1 MINKNGDGKMAGR
14 YRLDEL
20 NTAAARIFEAAGF
33 RKDYAERVADN
44 LVTAEARGV
53 YSHGL
58 VHLTDYVELFRLG
71 KIQNNDFEVVR
82 DFAATALID
91 AHHAPGAPS
100 GEAAMDLAIEKAKQF
115 GVGIVSVKNGT
126 HFGMAY
132 YYARRALKE
141 NMIGLAFTNAGDMVA
156 PFGGKTKQIGT
167 NPICIT
173 SPTEDGGEI
182 TFDAATSVQAFN
194 KLYHASVEKKPIP
207 LGWAIDPDGNDTTD
221 PNLGMAGALL
231 PFGGYKGYGLGFMVN
246 LLTGILSGS
255 SLVRHEDGTI
265 SEDIHN
271 CGFNFCAIDISKF
284 NDLKDY
290 FDGQKLFADRI
301 TSSARK
307 DGVDKIYLPGE
318 IEVDKYYKALKEGIL
333 LGDGVEG
340 NLLRLQEEFGL
351 ENRLT
356 KI

>member
-1 MINKNGDGKMAGR
+1 MSGIYKT
-14 YRLDEL
+14 DEVEKL
-20 NTAAARIFEAAGF
+20 AAAIFEAAGF
-33 RKDYAERVADN
+33 RKDYAARVADN

-58 VHLTDYVELFRLG
+58 VHMIDYV
-71 KIQNNDFEVVR
+71 DFFKKGMITNADVEVVR
-82 DFAATALID
+82 DNAATALLD

-100 GEAAMDLAIEKAKQF
+100 GEIGMDLAVEKAKKY

-132 YYARRALKE
+132 FYARRALKE

-156 PFGGKTKQIGT
+156 PFGGRTKQIGT

-173 SPTEDGGEI
+173 SPTGDGGEI

-194 KLYHASVEKKPIP
+194 KLYHASVEKRPIP

-221 PNLGMAGALL
+221 PDLGMADALL

-246 LLTGILSGS
+246 ILTGILSGS
-255 SLVRHEDGTI
+255 SLVRNDDGSI

-284 NDLKDY
+284 TDLQDY
-290 FDGQKLFADRI
+290 FDGQKLFAERI
-301 TSSARK
+301 VNSPRK
-307 DGVDKIYLPGE
+307 KGVDKIFLPGE
-318 IEVDKYYKALKEGIL
+318 IETDKYNKALKEGVF

-340 NLLRLQEEFGL
+340 NLLRLKEEY
-351 ENRLT
+351 NV
-356 KI
+356 